1 MANSN
6 SIIGKRKSDEAF
18 PPNATTA
25 ANLSNNLFS
34 SLSDENWKMIAGYAS
49 PPEIYNLSLSSVHFF
64 REVTSHDG
72 MNNDNKKVVL
82 ATQLLRMSLLS
93 SLGRVLEKSASG
105 ITMDAVL
112 KMGELPEGSALIAG
126 STMVA
131 ACLGKDWS
139 GGQNASDVDV
149 YCSAAAAPQVRS
161 VSRDIISV
169 VSMCTLILLYSQCAT
184 LNTIIITSQKSID

>member
-64 REVTSHDG
+64 REVTSDDG

-82 ATQLLRMSLLS
+82 ATQLLRTSLLS

-161 VSRDIISV
+161 VSRDKCSV
-169 VSMCTLILLYSQCAT
+169 HVHSIFHFCCILNAPL
-184 LNTIIITSQKSID
+184 SIL

>member
-64 REVTSHDG
+64 REVASHDG

-82 ATQLLRMSLLS
+82 ATQLLRTSLLS
-93 SLGRVLEKSASG
+93 SLGRVL
-105 ITMDAVL
+105 
-112 KMGELPEGSALIAG
+112 
-126 STMVA
+126 
-131 ACLGKDWS
+131 
-139 GGQNASDVDV
+139 
-149 YCSAAAAPQVRS
+149 
-161 VSRDIISV
+161 
-169 VSMCTLILLYSQCAT
+169 
-184 LNTIIITSQKSID
+184 

>member
-64 REVTSHDG
+64 REVASHDG

-131 ACLGKDWS
+131 VCLGKDWS